1 MTGVPGL
8 RRLDQ
13 GMAADAVRA
22 VPPAVSKEML
32 TRFRQLPVQLRT
44 SGLAATLAF
53 LLAKSGTQT
62 PLERAYGKA
71 AEGLTKRVAERLA
84 LDPAPDPRGLLA
96 RLADLDIG
104 DYQLAAAEAQAFAGW
119 MRRIAEGRPTE
130 GRSAEGRSAPQQA
143 AP

>member
-1 MTGVPGL
+1 VTGVPGL

-22 VPPAVSKEML
+22 VPQAVSSEML

-53 LLAKSGTQT
+53 LLAKSGTGS

-84 LDPAPDPRGLLA
+84 LDPAPDPPGLLA

-119 MRRIAEGRPTE
+119 MRRIAEGRPSE
-130 GRSAEGRSAPQQA
+130 QPPAPKQA